1 MNQINEEVQYI
12 WHDGATIPENLLISM
27 AKNAGSFVVAEHC
40 LVSYYRHIL
49 AQHGLG
55 DYINKEN
62 EVRSHYNVVN
72 APMPKADAKS
82 EGGRRDNQELA
93 KNDLARKR
101 YMELNYEMRTML
113 LKESLRALINNN
125 KDIFASKVHWLG
137 VYLVIHDRL
146 DGAINR
152 TSFVK
157 LADAIKPEEWAEDLA
172 IGENTMTNFAH
183 YVDYNDRKEAYYDM
197 ENNPWETLCSS
208 FWNVLRQVILTRS
221 LLNDG
226 VVYK

>member
-1 MNQINEEVQYI
+1 
-12 WHDGATIPENLLISM
+12 
-27 AKNAGSFVVAEHC
+27 
-40 LVSYYRHIL
+40 
-49 AQHGLG
+49 
-55 DYINKEN
+55 
-62 EVRSHYNVVN
+62 
-72 APMPKADAKS
+72 
-82 EGGRRDNQELA
+82 
-93 KNDLARKR
+93 
-101 YMELNYEMRTML
+101 MRTML
-113 LKESLRALINNN
+113 LKDSLRALINNN

-226 VVYK
+226 AVY

>member
-1 MNQINEEVQYI
+1 MKINEEVQYI
-12 WHDGATIPENLLISM
+12 WHDGATIPENLLINM
-27 AKNAGSFVVAEHC
+27 AKNAGSYVVAEHC
-40 LVSYYRHIL
+40 LISYYRHIL

-62 EVRSHYNVVN
+62 EVRSHYNVAN
-72 APMPKADAKS
+72 APMPKVDSKCES
-82 EGGRRDNQELA
+82 WHSQELA

-101 YMELNYEMRTML
+101 YTELNYEMRVML
-113 LKESLRALINNN
+113 LKESLRALNNN
-125 KDIFASKVHWLG
+125 HKDLFASKVHWLG
-137 VYLVIHDRL
+137 IYLVIHDRL

-197 ENNPWETLCSS
+197 ENNPWEALCST
-208 FWNVLRQVILTRS
+208 FWNVLRQIILTRS

-226 VVYK
+226 VVY